1 MTNANQDLSSSQ
13 SYDAQQQAED
23 IVQGEQ
29 PAQKVNVDA
38 DYEASKAYSQ
48 SEVDQ
53 QQQGA
58 EAAEAATQSTLKPHS
73 AEETELEEPKTG
85 SSDPAAYR
93 DMAKDLASESG
104 RLDQ

>member
-23 IVQGEQ
+23 IAEGNQ

-38 DYEASKAYSQ
+38 DYEASKIYSQ
-48 SEVDQ
+48 SPMDQ

-58 EAAEAATQSTLKPHS
+58 EAADAATRSTLKPHS

-93 DMAKDLASESG
+93 DMARDLTSESG

>member
-23 IVQGEQ
+23 IAQGNQ
-29 PAQKVNVDA
+29 LAQRVNVDV

-48 SEVDQ
+48 SEIDQ

-58 EAAEAATQSTLKPHS
+58 EAADAATQSALKPHS
-73 AEETELEEPKTG
+73 AEETKLEEPTTG

-93 DMAKDLASESG
+93 EMAKDLASESG